1 MDHICV
7 MRRNLFIIFKNVSPT
22 DGASTATSTVSCAHT
37 FVWPIVSSSVSIFTI
52 YQTRTFA
59 SRNLKFVTYLKFNL
73 TIWSLH
79 HLQTWE
85 FWLRIEILVKNRNFY
100 RKLKLSRKIAEYF
113 GRKSI
118 LRSKVEIFVKK
129 SNICSKIKILAEDQY
144 LGQKLKFWSRIEI
157 LIKNLNL
164 GRKLKVDIF
173 WFKKSKFWA
182 IMEILVKKRNL
193 PQKFKFSRKNPKI

>member
-85 FWLRIEILVKNRNFY
+85 FWLRIEIFIENWNCPGKLQNILVVNQYYGQKWKFLLKNRT
-100 RKLKLSRKIAEYF
+100 
-113 GRKSI
+113 
-118 LRSKVEIFVKK
+118 FVR
-129 SNICSKIKILAEDQY
+129 
-144 LGQKLKFWSRIEI
+144 KLKFWQKINI
-157 LIKNLNL
+157 WVKN
-164 GRKLKVDIF
+164 
-173 WFKKSKFWA
+173 
-182 IMEILVKKRNL
+182 
-193 PQKFKFSRKNPKI
+193 